1 MKSKTFF
8 ALSALL
14 LISAA
19 VSAALYPS
27 FPEAYVSHWNASGEA
42 DGTMSK
48 AFGAFFVPGMMLVF
62 LGLYALVP
70 KIDPLKDNL
79 EKFRKGYDLL
89 WLALFFFFAYVH
101 GMTVL
106 WNLGARFGFVRWMT
120 PAFAGLWY
128 VLGIVLS
135 RARRNWFVGIRTPWT
150 LASDAVWNDT
160 HTFGAKLFK
169 ATAVVALFGVL
180 LPASRVLWF
189 ILLPVILTSVATV
202 LYSYL
207 SWKKHVKR

>member
-1 MKSKTFF
+1 MKRKTFF
-8 ALSALL
+8 ILCALL
-14 LISAA
+14 LASAA
-19 VSAALYPS
+19 ASAVFYPA

-48 AFGAFFVPGMMLVF
+48 TVGAFFVPGLMLVF

-70 KIDPLKDNL
+70 RVDPLRENL
-79 EKFRKGYDLL
+79 EKFRKDYDLL
-89 WLALFFFFAYVH
+89 WLALFVFFAYVH

-106 WNLGARFGFVRWMT
+106 WNLGTRFGFVRWMT

-150 LASDAVWNDT
+150 LASDDVWNDT
-160 HTFGAKLFK
+160 HAFGAKLFK
-169 ATAVVALFGVL
+169 ATAVIALLGIV
-180 LPASRVLWF
+180 LPASQVLWF

-207 SWKKHVKR
+207 SWRKRAKR